1 MRNRIQA
8 VGRGL
13 ACVCLCAGLAV
24 TAQGEE
30 TRLEDLPNLNL
41 IRSGN
46 NQRPG
51 KDKSISGQPLQMG
64 GEKFEHGLGVH
75 APSVALFNLDGKC
88 EKFHAVVVVSD
99 LKGEPGSV
107 EFYATGDGKILYRS
121 GVIKGGVLKDG
132 VLKVGDRPKVVDI
145 NLTGVKMLRLD
156 VTDGRDQTWSDHGN
170 WADAVFTWKGVA
182 PALMEV
188 PLPEATD
195 VRWPRLERGV
205 DVAAEEAYP
214 PAGKLV
220 QSPGGTIYYVDPVKG
235 CDENSGTLASLPW
248 RNLRKV
254 NRLLLA
260 AGDRIELKP
269 GFYAETLKPSGAGTM
284 QRPIVIHFAPGEY
297 DFQPKK
303 AFKLKLHITNTDDDP
318 GTPKAIALAFQGV
331 QHVLVLGGSKSSR
344 SDIYVRGKMIQ
355 TFFDHAEDVHLQGLT
370 FDYRRPTVS
379 EYTVAEVA
387 ADHADLAINPDSKY
401 LVENDRLVWV
411 GEGWRQEAF
420 RQSAQQQGD
429 PVEGTL
435 WRSGVNFSKIAS
447 VEDLA
452 VNKIRVNFAANPGF
466 IKGRAWQERDT
477 YRDCVGSFAR
487 NSQDITWEDCAY
499 HFMHGLGLVNQY
511 CENLTLKKVELAPRP
526 GSGRTCACWADAI
539 QVSGCRGKFVA
550 EGCTF
555 SGTND
560 DPINV
565 HGTHLRIMERPAP
578 DQLLVRFCHW
588 QTYGFEAFFAGD
600 EVDFV
605 HADSL
610 RVFAF
615 GKIKKAEMK
624 GEREILLTL
633 EQPAPDVMLAKD
645 VLENVT
651 WTPEVQVRNCKV
663 TMCSTRGFLLTTR
676 RKVLIENNIF
686 NKAAMPA
693 ILVADDARSWFE
705 SGPVRDMT
713 IRSNSFVKCGIS
725 ISPENVTA
733 NPAEPVHE
741 NIRIEGNLFTDC
753 GVSAKS
759 VKGLVI
765 TGNKSPSGTVKVDMT
780 GCTDVVNENNA
791 SRGGQ

>member
-1 MRNRIQA
+1 MKNLIRA
-8 VGRGL
+8 VGRGITL
-13 ACVCLCAGLAV
+13 VCFCAGLGVA
-24 TAQGEE
+24 AMGDE

-41 IRSGN
+41 IKSGN
-46 NQRPG
+46 NQKPG
-51 KDKSISGQPLQMG
+51 KDKSVSGQPLQMG
-64 GEKFEHGLGVH
+64 GETFEHGVGVH
-75 APSVALFNLDGKC
+75 APSVALFNLNGKS
-88 EKFHAVVVVSD
+88 EKFHAVVGVSD

-107 EFYATGDGKILYRS
+107 EFFATGDGKVLYRS
-121 GVIKGGVLKDG
+121 GVIKGGVMKDG
-132 VLKVGDRPKVVDI
+132 VLKVGDKPKVIDL
-145 NLTGVKMLRLD
+145 NLTGVKLLRLD
-156 VTDGRDQTWSDHGN
+156 VTDGRDQTWSDHAN

-195 VRWPRLERGV
+195 PRWPRFERGV

-214 PAGKLV
+214 PAEKLV
-220 QSPGGTIYYVDPVKG
+220 KSPGGTTYYVDPQKG
-235 CDENSGTLASLPW
+235 RDENSGTQASLPW

-269 GFYAETLKPSGAGTM
+269 GFYADTLKPSGAGTVK
-284 QRPIVIHFAPGEY
+284 RPIIIRFAPGEY
-297 DFQPKK
+297 DFQPKT
-303 AFKLKLHITNTDDDP
+303 AFKLKLHISNTNDDP

-331 QHVLVLGGSKSSR
+331 RHVLVLGGAKGTR
-344 SDIYVRGKMIQ
+344 SDIYMRGKMIQ
-355 TFFDHAEDVHLQGLT
+355 TFFDHVEDVCLQGLA

-379 EYTVAEVA
+379 EYTVEDVV
-387 ADHADLAINPDSKY
+387 ADHADLAINQDSKY
-401 LVENDRLVWV
+401 IVENDRLVWV
-411 GEGWRQEAF
+411 GEGWRHDAF

-429 PVEGTL
+429 PIEGTL
-435 WRSGVNFSKIAS
+435 WRSGVNFSKISS
-447 VEDLA
+447 VEELA
-452 VNKIRVNFAANPGF
+452 ANKVRVRFSENPGF
-466 IKGRAWQERDT
+466 AKGKVWQERDT
-477 YRDCVGSFAR
+477 YRDCAGSFAR
-487 NSQDITWEDCAY
+487 NSKDITWEDCAY
-499 HFMHGLGLVNQY
+499 HFMHGMGLVNQY

-539 QVSGCRGKFVA
+539 QVSGCRGKFIA
-550 EGCTF
+550 EDCTF

-565 HGTHLRIMERPAP
+565 HGTHLRIIGRPAP

-605 HADSL
+605 RSDSL
-610 RVFAF
+610 RVFAS
-615 GKIKKAEMK
+615 GKIKKAELK
-624 GEREILLTL
+624 GEREMMLTL
-633 EQPAPDVMLAKD
+633 EQPAPAGIMAND

-651 WTPEVQVRNCKV
+651 WTPEVYVRNCKV

-676 RKVLIENNIF
+676 RKVVIENNIF
-686 NKAAMPA
+686 NKTAMAA

-713 IRSNSFVKCGIS
+713 IRSNTFIKCGIS
-725 ISPENVTA
+725 ISPENITA

-741 NIRIEGNLFTDC
+741 NIRIEGNLFTDN

-765 TGNKSPSGTVKVDMT
+765 TGNRSPSGTVKVNT
-780 GCTDVVNENNA
+780 TACTDVINENN
-791 SRGGQ
+791 SRIE